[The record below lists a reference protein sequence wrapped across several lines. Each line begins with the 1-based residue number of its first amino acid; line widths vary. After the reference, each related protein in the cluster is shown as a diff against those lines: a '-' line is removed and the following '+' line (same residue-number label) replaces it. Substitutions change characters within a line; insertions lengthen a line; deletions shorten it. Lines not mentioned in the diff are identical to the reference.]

1 MKKSESIKNI
11 AMALIK
17 FNGEISKIAK
27 DAENPYFKSH
37 YATLDAL
44 IDATRSILQSHGLSI
59 LQFPLTKDDGSIG
72 IQTLLLH
79 ESGEYIESEPV
90 YMKPQRVN
98 DPQNAGSIISYM
110 RRYSYQAILNLNTG
124 EDDDANAVSP
134 VSQNPLPI
142 PKTAKEAGALK
153 ITFGKNKGKTL
164 KEIYKDDRAYF
175 EWLTK
180 NAADDTIRQG
190 CQIIMNEMIK
200 HKEETAPQ
208 TPSQPLPHISASMP
222 DGFLNISDDYAFE

>member
-11 AMALIK
+11 ALALIK
-17 FNGEISKIAK
+17 FNGEVSRISK

-44 IDATRSILQSHGLSI
+44 IDATRNILQSHGLSI
-59 LQFPLTKDDGSIG
+59 MQFPLTKEDGSVG
-72 IQTLLLH
+72 VQTLLLH
-79 ESGEYIESEPV
+79 ESGEYIESEPL
-90 YMKPQRVN
+90 YMKPQKIN

-124 EDDDANAVSP
+124 EDDDANAASLI
-134 VSQNPLPI
+134 SQSSLSM

-153 ITFGKNKGKTL
+153 VTFGKNKGKTL
-164 KEIYKDDRAYF
+164 RELYKEDRSYF

-180 NAADDTIRQG
+180 NATDDAIKQG
-190 CQIIMNEMIK
+190 CQIIINEMLK
-200 HKEETAPQ
+200 HKEEDTLQ
-208 TPSQPLPHISASMP
+208 PSFPHISASMP
-222 DGFLNISDDYAFE
+222 DGFLNAEDDYSFE